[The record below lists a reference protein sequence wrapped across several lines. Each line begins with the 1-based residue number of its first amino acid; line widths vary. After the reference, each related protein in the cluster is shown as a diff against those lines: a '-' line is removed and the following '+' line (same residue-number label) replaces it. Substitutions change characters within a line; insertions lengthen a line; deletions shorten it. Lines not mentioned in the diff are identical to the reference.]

1 LLAAAAWVA
10 LAFSPPALA
19 EGVGES
25 RDAAFNAAVD
35 ALASGDPAGAARSA
49 WTVLDGLNRD
59 DKRYD
64 RAARLLAVS
73 AEQLGLRYPASLLY
87 LDIAEAKRDPDLVP
101 DALRGLERIVMG
113 GPHDED
119 TLVAGFL
126 ASAEHP
132 NLPPEIQ
139 PFIDYLQ
146 GLDNARQ
153 GLDVWAAARFARLP
167 TASPYAARAAY
178 VRAVQLVAAR
188 KLPEASAAFDAL
200 LERDDLPADVATDAR
215 RSLARLAFEA
225 GRYDDALARYEAI
238 RDRAPDDPALI
249 LEMAWTQFH
258 RGDSRRALG
267 LLMALDAPIY
277 ADLIAPERFVLEAL
291 SLRRLCQFD
300 AARIAAVRLR
310 TQYGEA
316 LRDLEA
322 GVRPI
327 ASVPLRKAARRRG
340 ESRSRSAFR
349 ESIDRELA
357 WVTGHRRK
365 LGAPL
370 AAGLEQMLRRG
381 LDNATQAEERAL
393 SREVR
398 QVAEELLQAD
408 EGVRLIQHELAVAL
422 LRGRRRPEGPPEA
435 PPVEVRVSDRRT
447 LFAFSGE
454 FWTDEL
460 DDLVVTLDDRCVE

>member
-1 LLAAAAWVA
+1 M
-10 LAFSPPALA
+10 ALA

-25 RDAAFNAAVD
+25 RDAAWNVAVTAFASDDFTSAAK
-35 ALASGDPAGAARSA
+35 AAF
-49 WTVLDGLNRD
+49 TVLDGMSRD

-64 RAARLLAVS
+64 RAIRLLALS
-73 AEQLGLRYPASLLY
+73 AEALGLRYPASLWF
-87 LDIAEAKRDPDLVP
+87 LDIAESKREPELVP

-113 GPHDED
+113 GPHDAD
-119 TLVAGFL
+119 TVVAGFL

-146 GLDNARQ
+146 GLDNARH
-153 GLDVWAAARFARLP
+153 GLNTWAAARFARLP
-167 TASPYAARAAY
+167 KTSPYFARAAY
-178 VRAVQLVAAR
+178 VEAVQLVAQR
-188 KLPEASAAFDAL
+188 KLPEAAAAFEAL
-200 LERDDLPADVATDAR
+200 LALEPLPPDVATDAR
-215 RSLARLAFEA
+215 RSLARLAFET

-238 RDRAPDDPALI
+238 RDKAPEDPALI

-277 ADLIAPERFVLEAL
+277 ADLIAPERYLLEAL

-310 TQYGEA
+310 SRYGDA

-322 GVRPI
+322 GVRPLQ
-327 ASVPLRKAARRRG
+327 SVPLRKAARRRG
-340 ESRSRSAFR
+340 DTRSRSFFR
-349 ESIDRELA
+349 ESIEAELT
-357 WVTGHRRK
+357 WVQRHRGR

-370 AAGLEQMLRRG
+370 AAGLEQILRRG
-381 LDNATQAEERAL
+381 LENATQAEERAL
-393 SREVR
+393 AAEVT

-422 LRGRRRPEGPPEA
+422 LRGRRRPEGPAEA
-435 PPVEVRVSDRRT
+435 PPVEVRVSDRRA
-447 LFAFSGE
+447 LFRFSGE

-460 DDLVVTLDDRCVE
+460 DDLVVTLEDRCVE

>member
-1 LLAAAAWVA
+1 MLAAAASLA

-19 EGVGES
+19 EGGGES
-25 RDAAFNAAVD
+25 RDAAFNTAVD
-35 ALASGDPAGAARSA
+35 ALASGDAVEAARSA
-49 WTVLDGLNRD
+49 WTVLEGLSRD

-73 AEQLGLRYPASLLY
+73 AERLGLRYPASLWY
-87 LDIAEAKRDPDLVP
+87 LDIADAKRDPALVP
-101 DALRGLERIVMG
+101 EALSGLERIVMG

-132 NLPPEIQ
+132 HLPPEIQ

-146 GLDNARQ
+146 GLDSARH
-153 GLDVWAAARFARLP
+153 GLDIWAAARFARLP
-167 TASPYAARAAY
+167 PTSPYAARAAY
-178 VRAVQLVAAR
+178 VQAVQLVAAR
-188 KLPEASAAFDAL
+188 KLPEASAAFEAL
-200 LERDDLPADVATDAR
+200 LEREVLPADVATDAR

-225 GRYDDALARYEAI
+225 GRYDDALARYETI
-238 RDRAPDDPALI
+238 RDQAPEDPALI

-300 AARIAAVRLR
+300 AARVAAVRLR

-327 ASVPLRKAARRRG
+327 ASVPLRKAARQRG

-349 ESIDRELA
+349 ASLEGELA
-357 WVTGHRRK
+357 WVSSHRRR
-365 LGAPL
+365 LGASL
-370 AAGLEQMLRRG
+370 FAGLERILRRG
-381 LDNATQAEERAL
+381 LENATQAEERAL
-393 SREVR
+393 SAEVQ

-408 EGVRLIQHELAVAL
+408 ESVRLIQHELAVAL

-435 PPVEVRVSDRRT
+435 LPVEVRVSDRRA
-447 LFAFSGE
+447 LFKFSGE

-460 DDLVVTLDDRCVE
+460 DDLVVTLDERCVE